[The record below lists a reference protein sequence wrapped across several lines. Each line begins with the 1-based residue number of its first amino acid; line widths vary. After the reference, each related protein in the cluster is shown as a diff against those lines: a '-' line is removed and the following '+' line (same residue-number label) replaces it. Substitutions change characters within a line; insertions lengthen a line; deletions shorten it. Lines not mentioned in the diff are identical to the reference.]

1 MTKPKNIRP
10 RGAHLAG
17 SAKEQPPT
25 RDELWKKRRSP
36 DYDTP
41 VKRQPPEAS
50 HINTVEVGALQF
62 ADAPGLVM
70 VRLLIDGK
78 PLYLPVRLM
87 TNMPGWVALQL
98 QPQFPCFFTESD
110 AEQFHQ
116 QQVAQ
121 MAAEKQAQ
129 AVALWTPD
137 KARKGLVN

>member
-10 RGAHLAG
+10 NPRGLSQRDAQHHAIIKHLMEDVPNGAHISSPG
-17 SAKEQPPT
+17 VVQPVVP
-25 RDELWKKRRSP
+25 
-36 DYDTP
+36 
-41 VKRQPPEAS
+41 

-78 PLYLPVRLM
+78 PLYLPARLM